1 MGELK
6 RYLEGKGP
14 MPAWMVV
21 ATPSEESPPPQAL
34 EALEA
39 LEAAMSIET
48 QKKQKQDEETTES
61 KDMI

>member
-14 MPAWMVV
+14 KPRWMTV
-21 ATPSEESPPPQAL
+21 ATPSKASPPPQAL

-39 LEAAMSIET
+39 ATSIET

-61 KDMI
+61 KDTN